1 MGKADG
7 GLRKVFQTFLP
18 KPDWKWSPIET
29 GGTHN
34 GVPDSFFAHTKLKVN
49 GWVECKAT
57 DGWAVKFEP
66 HQLAWIPTHV
76 AAGVPVWV
84 AVRAKGVGS
93 AKGKGDALYLYRGQ
107 QADALDRLGING
119 LGPDACEGV
128 WFGPPRTWGWPRIA
142 DLLTKGAC

>member
-76 AAGVPVWV
+76 AAGVSVWV
-84 AVRAKGVGS
+84 AIYARGVGS
-93 AKGKGDALYLYRGQ
+93 GGGKGSALWLAAGHL
-107 QADALDRLGING
+107 ADVISRTGLNGI
-119 LGPDACEGV
+119 PKESYEGI
-128 WFGPPRTWGWPRIA
+128 WYGAPRTWDWKKIGEI
-142 DLLTKGAC
+142 LTSR